1 MGSFLGLVLFVEII
15 DFVVFREQKKKMSS
29 LGTSKGIL
37 EIAKFGV
44 YVTIPIVLMYTF
56 ANNTKNLH
64 KFMGNVISLSLPLL
78 WTIIL
83 CFENLFFLFMDH
95 DLN

>member
-1 MGSFLGLVLFVEII
+1 
-15 DFVVFREQKKKMSS
+15 MSS

-44 YVTIPIVLMYTF
+44 YVTVPIVLMYTF
-56 ANNTKNLH
+56 ANNPKNIQ
-64 KFMGNVISLSLPLL
+64 KFMGNVISLSLSLSLSLL

-95 DLN
+95 NLN